1 MHVGGGAAAT
11 ACGGLLLVP
20 PYPSNPSFLKRKTQK
35 QALHQPT
42 CEEVYS
48 SWPPSVRENV
58 TKANLE
64 INKPCEESKQS

>member
-1 MHVGGGAAAT
+1 MLGGGEGGAAT
-11 ACGGLLLVP
+11 ACGWVAAGSTI
-20 PYPSNPSFLKRKTQK
+20 SNQSFLKRKTQK